1 MLFELVQVAQNIAAM
16 ISSFLRQAIGEAE
29 GENLGGPD
37 ASEAGHGVRGVLHFR
52 VYRET
57 QSTLLARSISV
68 SSLMPSLLQFI
79 YQALRT
85 LR

>member
-1 MLFELVQVAQNIAAM
+1 M
-16 ISSFLRQAIGEAE
+16 GDAE

-37 ASEAGHGVRGVLHFR
+37 ASETGHGVRGVFHFR

-68 SSLMPSLLQFI
+68 SSLMPNLLQFI
-79 YQALRT
+79 YQVLRT